1 MQGYSVMVV
10 MCSISCNYLMIGL
23 RRVDGSLAGGVT
35 DIDETWVVRPRN
47 TTDMATTFANQELAH
62 TLDTD
67 SSPYDVEMSSRSG
80 RRSGT
85 DER

>member
-1 MQGYSVMVV
+1 MQGYSVMIV

-35 DIDETWVVRPRN
+35 EIDETWVVRPHN
-47 TTDMATTFANQELAH
+47 TMDATTFANQELAH

-80 RRSGT
+80 GRSRT
-85 DER
+85 DEG